1 MKYQGKELVVC
12 RDGEELCQQAA
23 ERFVRLAGEAVS
35 ATGRFTVALSGG
47 TTPQRLYS
55 LLASDQ
61 FQPLMAWSKVH
72 FFFGDERCVPPDHP
86 DSTYGMVRVAL
97 LAPAPIPWENVY
109 PILTEKGDAQ
119 SVAAEYEKTLK
130 TFFGLTEGQKP
141 RFDLIL
147 LGMGTDGHTASLFPG
162 STALEESGRLVT
174 ANYVEKLQAHRI
186 TLTFPAINQA
196 ANIIFLISGQSKAS
210 VLKEVL
216 EGQDQPMRLPS
227 QRIAPVEGK
236 LLFMVDQAA
245 GSKLVNPDGNGVL

>member
-1 MKYQGKELVVC
+1 MRDQGKELVVC
-12 RDGEELCQQAA
+12 RDAEDLYQQAA
-23 ERFVRLAGEAVS
+23 ERIVRLAGEAVS

-47 TTPQRLYS
+47 TTPQTLYS

-61 FQPLMAWSKVH
+61 FQPLMAWSKIH
-72 FFFGDERCVPPDHP
+72 LFFGDERCVPSDHP
-86 DSTYGMVRVAL
+86 DSTFGMVRVSL
-97 LAPAPIPWENVY
+97 LAPVPIPWENVY
-109 PILTEKGDAQ
+109 PIQTEKGDAP

-130 TFFGLTEGQKP
+130 GFFGLTEGQKP

-162 STALEESGRLVT
+162 PPALEKTEGLVT
-174 ANYVEKLQAHRI
+174 ATYVQKLQSHRI
-186 TLTFPAINQA
+186 SLTASAINQA

-216 EGQDQPMRLPS
+216 EGQDQPVRLPA

-245 GSKLVNPDGNGVL
+245 GSKLES